1 MSSEVLT
8 QAVGPAAPAAF
19 GQGRIFNLL
28 SAPGGPVT
36 ITCDNRNTKGGQT
49 ALRRFVNVPAGT
61 KFVAPL
67 GSEWTYLRLTS
78 ASNQLISIF
87 VGDEDLQFNNAV
99 TVTGTAS
106 VSLNP
111 SSTINA
117 PAASVLA
124 GSTTDGTGVPANPAR
139 RRVTIYNLTTGAGGI
154 IRVSDT
160 GVTGRGFEISPG
172 QDQEVDT
179 TAALG
184 IRCDTATGTT
194 WGYFEE
200 S

>member
-36 ITCDNRNTKGGQT
+36 ITAERRSVLGGQT
-49 ALRRFVNVPAGT
+49 QPRVFKNIPAGS
-61 KFVAPL
+61 KFTAPL
-67 GSEWTYLRLTS
+67 GDEWTYLRLTS
-78 ASNQLISIF
+78 ASNQTIQIF
-87 VGDEDLQFNNAV
+87 IGDEDMQFNNAV

-106 VSLNP
+106 VSVNP
-111 SSTINA
+111 SSAVNSPVATA
-117 PAASVLA
+117 LAAN
-124 GSTTDGTGVPANPAR
+124 TTDVTGVPANPAR
-139 RRVTIYNLTTGAGGI
+139 RRVTVYNLSTGAGGP

-160 GVTGRGFEISPG
+160 GATGRGFEIAAG
-172 QDQEVDT
+172 TDQEIDT
-179 TAALG
+179 QAALG
-184 IRCDTATGTT
+184 IRCDTAVGAT